1 MNTRAIIDYAIQ
13 DDAVG
18 LRDALYSDIQD
29 RVHAHIE
36 AKKQEIAQGLVTQ
49 EGEYEDY
56 SDAEDSYE
64 SDEGYDEE

>member
-18 LRDALYSDIQD
+18 MRDALYADIQD

-49 EGEYEDY
+49 EGEYED
-56 SDAEDSYE
+56 SEE
-64 SDEGYDEE
+64 QEIEQEEGIDEE

>member
-36 AKKQEIAQGLVTQ
+36 AKKQEIAQNLVT
-49 EGEYEDY
+49 GEEDEY
-56 SDAEDSYE
+56 LHVDDADE
-64 SDEGYDEE
+64 SDEGHEEE